1 MKGLLVKDFK
11 LLKMQKNFFII
22 IVAIAIGM
30 TVLYEDIAFMIGF
43 LTFVISLF
51 TLSTISY
58 DEFDNG
64 YAFLFTLPVS
74 RTGYTVEK
82 YCFSLL
88 LGGSAWIVSALL
100 AVIASL
106 LKEATP
112 LSDTMMIALMIV
124 PVMLVIQAVMIP
136 FQLKFGGEKG
146 RIVITAA
153 IGLLFIIGIAVVKGA
168 EILGIDMLNVINNLP
183 TVNMGMLIAAAT
195 AAASAVWL
203 VSMKI
208 SISIMNRK
216 EF

>member
-136 FQLKFGGEKG
+136 FQLKFGREKG

-208 SISIMNRK
+208 SISIMNKK

>member
-22 IVAIAIGM
+22 IVATAIGM
-30 TVLYEDIAFMIGF
+30 MVLYEDIAFMIGF

-88 LGGSAWIVSALL
+88 LGGSAWIVSVLL

-106 LKEATP
+106 QKEAAS
-112 LSDTMMIALMIV
+112 LSDTMMIALMLV
-124 PVMLVIQAVMIP
+124 PFMLVIQAVMIP
-136 FQLKFGGEKG
+136 IQLKFGGEKG
-146 RIVITAA
+146 RIVITAT
-153 IGLLFIIGIAVVKGA
+153 IGLLCIIGIAIVKGA
-168 EILGIDMLNVINNLP
+168 EIFGIDMLNVINHLP
-183 TVNMGMLIAAAT
+183 RIPLGTLIAAAT
-195 AAASAVWL
+195 AAAIGVWL

-208 SISIMNRK
+208 SFSIMNKK